1 MAKTGASTEET
12 KAAID
17 KRLHNRAKVV
27 EDYTKRILD
36 MATVRGLRPS
46 EMYGS
51 LIFALAGL
59 GDYFPSTSFDEFK
72 KQINEDLDALHKQI
86 RLNKEQ
92 VEGKA

>member
-1 MAKTGASTEET
+1 MASTDDKEA
-12 KAAID
+12 KVAID
-17 KRLHNRAKVV
+17 KRLHNRAKLV

-36 MATVRGLRPS
+36 MATVRSLRPS

-59 GDYFPSTSFDEFK
+59 GDYFPSTSWDEYL
-72 KQINEDLDALHKQI
+72 KQVDEDLTALHKQI

-92 VEGKA
+92 TEGGQ